1 MIGPMTRSTE
11 LERVILQTLKEAGIT
26 GPPVILEHVLEH
38 LGLSI
43 FWDYKQA
50 ADRKTYLFP
59 DPKGDGGWRIRLSP
73 LLPHQRVPFDLAHEC
88 VEFLAMQ
95 RGIEGPH
102 WQINRAAAELLLPTA
117 WVEEVIARDGFD
129 LFAVARVFS
138 SATFDTCA
146 LKMLLLCPKPCI
158 LTVSG
163 NGRWRAF
170 SPGTKRQKL
179 TLTEQEFLALAFSSP
194 LPRKEHIGGLRL
206 HAFPIPD
213 RRGLRIDK
221 VFLFAFPEV

>member
-1 MIGPMTRSTE
+1 MTRSTE
-11 LERVILQTLKEAGIT
+11 LERVILQTLEEAGIT

-59 DPKGDGGWRIRLSP
+59 DPKGNGGWRIRLSP
-73 LLPHQRVPFDLAHEC
+73 LLPRQRVPFDLAHEC
-88 VEFLAMQ
+88 VEFLAMR

-117 WVEEVIARDGFD
+117 WVEEVMARDGFD
-129 LFAVARVFS
+129 LFAVARAFS

-146 LKMLLLCPKPCI
+146 LKMLLLGPKPCI

-179 TLTEQEFLALAFSSP
+179 TPTEQEFLDLSFTSP
-194 LPRKEHIGGLRL
+194 FPQKGYIGGLHL

-213 RRGLRIDK
+213 RRGLRIEK
-221 VFLFAFPEV
+221 VFLFTFPEV

>member
-1 MIGPMTRSTE
+1 MMTSNGWYKFASVQVQSTNKVTWVCCFSCGTWIDQTRTIRSNTDMIGPMTRSTE
-11 LERVILQTLKEAGIT
+11 LERVILQTLEEAGIT

-73 LLPHQRVPFDLAHEC
+73 LLPRQRVPFDLAHEC
-88 VEFLAMQ
+88 VEFLAMR

-117 WVEEVIARDGFD
+117 WVEEVIALDGFD
-129 LFAVARVFS
+129 S
-138 SATFDTCA
+138 
-146 LKMLLLCPKPCI
+146 
-158 LTVSG
+158 VSY
-163 NGRWRAF
+163 
-170 SPGTKRQKL
+170 T
-179 TLTEQEFLALAFSSP
+179 
-194 LPRKEHIGGLRL
+194 
-206 HAFPIPD
+206 
-213 RRGLRIDK
+213 
-221 VFLFAFPEV
+221 